1 MRMSAISCCCS
12 LLAAAETAGVP
23 TARAASA
30 NAKDGPK
37 MVFAI
42 EFTAETAAAA
52 GKKCPR
58 ISRRAPRARRSTSF
72 FTGCQR
78 SARVSLGQA
87 EALLCETPGVAVRV
101 GFDRVFQRLARP
113 IALSEALQRYPFL
126 VVRLGQCVSVRVI
139 ANRHV
144 VRFDGF
150 LVLAVLEVRIAD
162 PNLRVVCHVGLGE
175 APDVRLEPLNR
186 QIPLA
191 LRVVGVRHVPQ
202 ALRRRAD

>member
-12 LLAAAETAGVP
+12 LLAAAETAGGP

-42 EFTAETAAAA
+42 KFTAETAEAA

-58 ISRRAPRARRSTSF
+58 ISRHAPRARRSF

-78 SARVSLGQA
+78 SARVSLGRA
-87 EALLCETPGVAVRV
+87 EALLCETPGVGVRV
-101 GFDRVFQRLARP
+101 GFDRVSQRLARP

-139 ANRHV
+139 ANRRV

-150 LVLAVLEVRIAD
+150 LVL
-162 PNLRVVCHVGLGE
+162 
-175 APDVRLEPLNR
+175 
-186 QIPLA
+186 
-191 LRVVGVRHVPQ
+191 
-202 ALRRRAD
+202 